1 MFCLGLYFAFCALAI
16 LWVGGAGKASKNADK
31 AAQRVRVRK
40 DR

>member
-1 MFCLGLYFAFCALAI
+1 MLMFLVAMLVALAFLI
-16 LWVGGAGKASKNADK
+16 GASKASKNADK